1 MKKRSG
7 VLSASARSRSPGSRP
22 RCSHCA
28 LGTSCARSVCAELQP
43 QPHGLR
49 RRVAGQPTEERDGFA
64 SVPQQSLV
72 DRPPPH
78 AAGRRRVERI
88 EHAAA
93 RLPTHERQRRPPERQ
108 VPGCA
113 PRGPMKHSR
122 HQGETRGRIVA
133 HGHNLCLGPSE
144 RACLLAHTGEV
155 IAGWRH
161 FRAPVQCEREPSRPR
176 GAIGCEPVPNR
187 RETKRRLA
195 SGTAK
200 YVVNPVVRGLFRLG
214 LPAPGT
220 AILETT
226 GRKSGRPR
234 RNPVTNGLDDGVFW
248 IVAEHGRRASYVRN
262 IEANPHVRLRI
273 GRRWRK
279 GTARLVPDD
288 DPRER
293 LRYIASRRPIAR
305 LSTAT
310 VGLMQTDLLTIRIQL
325 NGEELRRG
333 DRGPL
338 NPRSLH
344 RRKR

>member
-1 MKKRSG
+1 MAAPDGCLTKAIRCPLAWKG
-7 VLSASARSRSPGSRP
+7 ALFDLALASRAGGKRSPGP
-22 RCSHCA
+22 RS
-28 LGTSCARSVCAELQP
+28 
-43 QPHGLR
+43 
-49 RRVAGQPTEERDGFA
+49 
-64 SVPQQSLV
+64 SLSEGG
-72 DRPPPH
+72 H
-78 AAGRRRVERI
+78 
-88 EHAAA
+88 
-93 RLPTHERQRRPPERQ
+93 
-108 VPGCA
+108 
-113 PRGPMKHSR
+113 RGP
-122 HQGETRGRIVA
+122 
-133 HGHNLCLGPSE
+133 
-144 RACLLAHTGEV
+144 
-155 IAGWRH
+155 
-161 FRAPVQCEREPSRPR
+161 

-273 GRRWRK
+273 GRRWHE

-305 LSTAT
+305 LNTAT
-310 VGLMQTDLLTIRIQL
+310 VRLMQTDLLTIRVEL
-325 NGEELRRG
+325 NGEE
-333 DRGPL
+333 P
-338 NPRSLH
+338 
-344 RRKR
+344 

>member
-1 MKKRSG
+1 
-7 VLSASARSRSPGSRP
+7 
-22 RCSHCA
+22 
-28 LGTSCARSVCAELQP
+28 
-43 QPHGLR
+43 
-49 RRVAGQPTEERDGFA
+49 
-64 SVPQQSLV
+64 
-72 DRPPPH
+72 
-78 AAGRRRVERI
+78 
-88 EHAAA
+88 
-93 RLPTHERQRRPPERQ
+93 
-108 VPGCA
+108 
-113 PRGPMKHSR
+113 
-122 HQGETRGRIVA
+122 
-133 HGHNLCLGPSE
+133 
-144 RACLLAHTGEV
+144 
-155 IAGWRH
+155 
-161 FRAPVQCEREPSRPR
+161 
-176 GAIGCEPVPNR
+176 VPNR

-200 YVVNPVVRGLFRLG
+200 YVFNPVVRALFRLG

-305 LSTAT
+305 LNTAT
-310 VGLMQTDLLTIRIQL
+310 VSLMQTDLLTIRIEL
-325 NGEELRRG
+325 NGEER
-333 DRGPL
+333 
-338 NPRSLH
+338 
-344 RRKR
+344 